1 MDKSACFPYR
11 RCGVCSAI
19 EEHSLECNMFAD
31 IRHRPKI
38 ASLLRCVSAPRTLA
52 KVANADVRVVLIDF
66 ELSIMS
72 IIAMRFLLRLR
83 AYVYPDV
90 NTVWLS
96 QLNLELNTTSKL
108 SRRKCRPDVDEKDGL
123 RNVWDEILLRSTTW
137 GHQLLIT

>member
-1 MDKSACFPYR
+1 
-11 RCGVCSAI
+11 
-19 EEHSLECNMFAD
+19 MFAD